1 MNNHITEDLNKV
13 NHSNTMVDKKDLMV
27 LPEEVLKL
35 YYNEYQRRYKQKN
48 KGNINA
54 YAREHYKRY
63 KQNNHSNTN
72 NLNKEINSNTKV
84 ESIFEVKQWRNKQR
98 IVLIMV

>member
-1 MNNHITEDLNKV
+1 MSNHTQVEDLKKV
-13 NHSNTMVDKKDLMV
+13 NRSNTMVDKKDLLV

-35 YYNEYQRRYKQKN
+35 YYNEYQRRYKKKN

-72 NLNKEINSNTKV
+72 NLNKEINSNTKID
-84 ESIFEVKQWRNKQR
+84 SIFEVKQ
-98 IVLIMV
+98 